1 MASKSTMVFFVF
13 VLFSIL
19 FSFENRL
26 LTSLIISSYLVFFF
40 LKAVSLVV
48 VKLLMLKNQWPW
60 TKYSISCV
68 FCECATSS
76 RFLLPV
82 IVMLQTGLHDRP
94 VRRYCDSDPTGLWGG
109 CIHTHTHTSQFHLPV
124 KTFVKD
130 PTIMVCSINVSL
142 STLL

>member
-48 VKLLMLKNQWPW
+48 VKLLMLKNQ
-60 TKYSISCV
+60 
-68 FCECATSS
+68 
-76 RFLLPV
+76 
-82 IVMLQTGLHDRP
+82 
-94 VRRYCDSDPTGLWGG
+94 
-109 CIHTHTHTSQFHLPV
+109 
-124 KTFVKD
+124 
-130 PTIMVCSINVSL
+130 
-142 STLL
+142 